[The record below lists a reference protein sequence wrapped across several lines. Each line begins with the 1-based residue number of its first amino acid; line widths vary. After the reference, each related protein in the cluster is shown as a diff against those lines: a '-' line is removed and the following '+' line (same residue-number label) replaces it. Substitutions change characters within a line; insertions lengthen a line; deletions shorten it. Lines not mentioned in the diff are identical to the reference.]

1 MESVNVFLLLAN
13 SAGVAANAPQEF
25 VSVLISHP
33 VKLAV
38 WESSSRE
45 ELVADLAL

>member
-13 SAGVAANAPQEF
+13 SAGVAADAPEEF
-25 VSVLISHP
+25 VFSYI

-38 WESSSRE
+38 WEISSRE
-45 ELVADLAL
+45 ELVANTAP